1 MEPFDHDPAKEKHY
15 ADALSMGLGNMGD
28 DALVEAEME
37 AALRDFD
44 DVGADLGISCS
55 ATAFVNNSILSSR
68 WTLGKEKVS
77 VISK

>member
-15 ADALSMGLGNMGD
+15 ADALSMGLGNIND

-44 DVGADLGISCS
+44 EVGADLGISCS
-55 ATAFVNNSILSSR
+55 AKALVNTSILLSR
-68 WTLGKEKVS
+68 LTLREEKVP
-77 VISK
+77 VTIK